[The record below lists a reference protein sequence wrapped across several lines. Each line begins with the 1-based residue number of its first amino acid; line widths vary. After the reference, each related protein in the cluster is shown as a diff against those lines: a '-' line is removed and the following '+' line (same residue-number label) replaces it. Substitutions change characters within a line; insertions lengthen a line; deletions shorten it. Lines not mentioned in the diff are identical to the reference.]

1 MFPCSMLSMFIFMRM
16 PVDDDSHLKCLLEM
30 RSITCLT
37 KCCWS
42 KVHKI
47 IKVSYKI
54 LPKIENRSKEEGQ
67 ISPQNDALNYYTV
80 ILFLQLRTVTKKN
93 YEWD

>member
-1 MFPCSMLSMFIFMRM
+1 MFIFMRM

-47 IKVSYKI
+47 IKASYKI
-54 LPKIENRSKEEGQ
+54 LPKIENRSKEEG
-67 ISPQNDALNYYTV
+67 
-80 ILFLQLRTVTKKN
+80 
-93 YEWD
+93 

>member
-1 MFPCSMLSMFIFMRM
+1 MFKFMRM

-47 IKVSYKI
+47 IKASYKI
-54 LPKIENRSKEEGQ
+54 LPKKENRSKEEEGR

-80 ILFLQLRTVTKKN
+80 ILFFTIT
-93 YEWD
+93 DCH